1 MAEAAPPEHGPQGPR
16 VPRRPFYR
24 DPRYVILAVLIVAIV
39 VLAAVKRREL
49 IELWHELKA
58 LQATTV
64 LLALGCQVVKF
75 LAVALTF
82 HLILRVLNYR
92 VPIHYL
98 FGSGLAM
105 VFLNQA
111 VPSMGTS
118 GNAFV
123 YTALQRRG
131 VSSGSAIIVTIL
143 NLLTYH
149 IAFFLLAVGAV
160 IYLGLGHALR
170 GGHLAGLAVFLAMM
184 MSLFLWID
192 FRTRKE
198 KRLHRTVSDIN
209 RLVGKLTRGAVPEAI
224 PDHFVDDF
232 FEGRAL
238 ILRSKKRFI
247 LPVATNLA
255 MFLADSVT
263 LYVVFRG
270 LGHPEVLYRYVVAGY
285 VVGIILYTFAF
296 VPGAL
301 GIYEFGMAGMFIALG
316 IAPATAL
323 AATLVFRGFSFW
335 LPIPIGFAIYHAMMN
350 RRRPAPGPEPAPSGE
365 PT

>member
-1 MAEAAPPEHGPQGPR
+1 VAEAAPPEHGPQGPR
-16 VPRRPFYR
+16 APRRPFYR
-24 DPRYVILAVLIVAIV
+24 DPRYVILAVLIVAIA
-39 VLAAVKRREL
+39 VLAVVKRREL
-49 IELWHELKA
+49 TELWHELKA
-58 LQATTV
+58 LQAKTV
-64 LLALGCQVVKF
+64 LLALGCQLGKF

-82 HLILRVLNYR
+82 HFILRVLNYQ
-92 VPIHYL
+92 VPVPYL

-131 VSSGSAIIVTIL
+131 VSSGSAIIVAIL
-143 NLLTYH
+143 NLLTYY
-149 IAFFLLAVGAV
+149 IAFFLLAIGAV

-170 GGHLAGLAVFLAMM
+170 GGHLAGLAIFLAMM

-192 FRTRKE
+192 FRTRTE
-198 KRLHRTVSDIN
+198 TRLHRTVGDIN
-209 RLVGKLTRGAVPEAI
+209 RLIARLTRGALPQAI

-238 ILRSKKRFI
+238 IVRSKKRFI
-247 LPVATNLA
+247 IPVATNLV
-255 MFLADSVT
+255 MFLADSAT

-285 VVGIILYTFAF
+285 VLGIILYTFAF
-296 VPGAL
+296 VPGAF
-301 GIYEFGMAGMFIALG
+301 GVYEAGMTGMFVALG
-316 IAPATAL
+316 VGTHAAL
-323 AATLVFRGFSFW
+323 AATIIFRGFNFW
-335 LPIPIGFAIYHAMMN
+335 LPIPLGFAIYHAMTN
-350 RRRPAPGPEPAPSGE
+350 RRRPTPAPEPAPSSE